1 MYEDMTYEKI
11 MEQMME
17 NMPDDVDTSE
27 GSLLFNACAKQA
39 VRLEEAYLL
48 LSGLEKN
55 MFADTADIDHLIRM
69 GNDRGCYINQATY
82 SEFEAQFNCA
92 VPDGSRYNCGD
103 YNYTVFCVID
113 EEQHTYR
120 LGCDSP
126 GAEPNHIL
134 GDLDPIEFIENFE
147 WGKILRCIQE
157 GTDMEETEAYR
168 ARLMGTYNYRG
179 FAGNRE
185 YYMSRIKELTGVYGC
200 KLERVQAPSDR
211 IKITIIGE
219 DYRKPEEDVIE
230 SVQTAAD
237 PIVNSGEGE
246 GFAPIGHRVTI
257 LGVEETLVN
266 IETTITY
273 DGDHS
278 YEDLQSYILQAIEDY
293 LLELRKTWETSN
305 TIVVRILQI
314 EAAIVEI
321 EGILDVSGTKLNG
334 AESNLQI
341 SDGTVPVKGEV
352 TCL

>member
-1 MYEDMTYEKI
+1 M
-11 MEQMME
+11 
-17 NMPDDVDTSE
+17 
-27 GSLLFNACAKQA
+27 
-39 VRLEEAYLL
+39 
-48 LSGLEKN
+48 
-55 MFADTADIDHLIRM
+55 
-69 GNDRGCYINQATY
+69 
-82 SEFEAQFNCA
+82 
-92 VPDGSRYNCGD
+92 
-103 YNYTVFCVID
+103 
-113 EEQHTYR
+113 
-120 LGCDSP
+120 
-126 GAEPNHIL
+126 
-134 GDLDPIEFIENFE
+134 
-147 WGKILRCIQE
+147 
-157 GTDMEETEAYR
+157 
-168 ARLMGTYNYRG
+168 
-179 FAGNRE
+179 
-185 YYMSRIKELTGVYGC
+185 
-200 KLERVQAPSDR
+200 
-211 IKITIIGE
+211 
-219 DYRKPEEDVIE
+219 IE